1 VGSSYGEINNSSLRL
16 NILGTILQIKNLT
29 KRFGGLTAVNDVSF
43 EVERGS
49 MIGLIGPNGAGKTT
63 LFNLI
68 AGSEKPNSGSIWFD
82 GINITKQSIYKRVKL
97 GIARTFQ
104 IVRPLRRLTCL
115 DNVIVGCMS
124 PRGRI
129 MSADIGITRL
139 ASSILASVGLVDKAR
154 IPPLVLPFG
163 DLKKLEIARALASNP
178 ELLLL
183 DEPFS
188 GLSHEEQMIIV
199 ELITRLNEEGY
210 TIIMV
215 GHVLRELMA
224 LVPRVLV
231 MHQGKLIADG
241 SPQDVV
247 NNKIVY
253 EAYLG
258 RGEDYEKR

>member
-1 VGSSYGEINNSSLRL
+1 M
-16 NILGTILQIKNLT
+16 GTILQIKNIT

-43 EVERGS
+43 EIERGS
-49 MIGLIGPNGAGKTT
+49 LVGLIGPNGAGKTT

-68 AGSEKPNSGSIWFD
+68 AGSEKQNSGTIWFD
-82 GINITKQSIYKRVKL
+82 GINISKFSVYKRVKQ
-97 GIARTFQ
+97 GISRTFQ
-104 IVRPLRRLTCL
+104 IVRPLRRLSCL

-124 PRGRI
+124 PRGKI
-129 MSADIGITRL
+129 MSADIGVSHL
-139 ASSILASVGLVDKAR
+139 ASSILGSVGLVDKAR
-154 IPPLVLPFG
+154 IPPIILPFG
-163 DLKKLEIARALASNP
+163 DLKKLEMARALASNP

-188 GLSHEEQMIIV
+188 GLSHEEQMIIFD
-199 ELITRLNEEGY
+199 LIKRLHEEGY

-231 MHQGKLIADG
+231 LHQGKLIADG
-241 SPQDVV
+241 SPQEVV
-247 NNKIVY
+247 KNRIVY

-258 RGEDYEKR
+258 RGTEDENT

>member
-1 VGSSYGEINNSSLRL
+1 MGI
-16 NILGTILQIKNLT
+16 ILQVKNLT

-49 MIGLIGPNGAGKTT
+49 LVGLIGPNGAGKTT

-68 AGSEKPNSGSIWFD
+68 SGFEDPNSGSIWFD
-82 GINITKQSIYKRVKL
+82 GVNITRYSTAKRVKI

-104 IVRPLRRLTCL
+104 IVRPLKTLSLL

-124 PRGRI
+124 PRGKK
-129 MSADIGITRL
+129 MSEDVGVTQL
-139 ASSILASVGLVDKAR
+139 ASTILASVGLIDKAR
-154 IPPLVLPFG
+154 IPPIILPHG
-163 DLKKLEIARALASNP
+163 DLKRLEFARALGSNP

-188 GLSHEEQMIIV
+188 GLSHEEQMVIFK
-199 ELITRLNEEGY
+199 LIKDLHEEGH
-210 TIIMV
+210 TIILV

-224 LVPRVLV
+224 LVPRTIVL
-231 MHQGKLIADG
+231 HQGKLIADG
-241 SPQDVV
+241 TPEEVV
-247 NNKIVY
+247 KNKVVY

-258 RGEDYEKR
+258 RGGK

>member
-1 VGSSYGEINNSSLRL
+1 MGV
-16 NILGTILQIKNLT
+16 ILQIKNLT

-43 EVERGS
+43 EINRGS
-49 MIGLIGPNGAGKTT
+49 LVGLIGPNGAGKTT

-68 AGSEKPNSGSIWFD
+68 SGFEKSNTGSIWFD
-82 GINITKQSIYKRVKL
+82 GVNVTRYSPYRRVYQGIT
-97 GIARTFQ
+97 RTFQ

-124 PRGRI
+124 PRGKAR
-129 MSADIGITRL
+129 SEGIGVDKL
-139 ASSILASVGLVDKAR
+139 ASTILSSVGLIDKAR
-154 IPPLVLPFG
+154 IPPIILPFG

-199 ELITRLNEEGY
+199 ELIKQLNYEGH
-210 TIIMV
+210 TIMIA

-224 LVPRVLV
+224 IVPRVIV

-241 SPQDVV
+241 PPKEVANIKTV
-247 NNKIVY
+247 I

-258 RGEDYEKR
+258 RGGN

>member
-1 VGSSYGEINNSSLRL
+1 MGI
-16 NILGTILQIKNLT
+16 ILQIKNLT

-49 MIGLIGPNGAGKTT
+49 LVGLIGPNGAGKTT

-68 AGSEKPNSGSIWFD
+68 SGFEKSNTGSIWFD
-82 GINITKQSIYKRVKL
+82 GVNITKYKPYRRVKQ
-97 GIARTFQ
+97 GITRTFQ
-104 IVRPLRRLTCL
+104 IVRPLKRLTCL
-115 DNVIVGCMS
+115 DNVIIGCMS
-124 PRGRI
+124 KRGKVRGQ
-129 MSADIGITRL
+129 DIGVDQL
-139 ASSILASVGLVDKAR
+139 ASMILSSVGLIDKAR
-154 IPPLVLPFG
+154 VPPIVLPFG

-188 GLSHEEQMIIV
+188 GLSYEEQMIIV
-199 ELITRLNEEGY
+199 ELITQLNEEGY
-210 TIIMV
+210 TIIIA

-224 LVPRVLV
+224 LVPRVIV

-241 SPQDVV
+241 PPGDIAKI
-247 NNKIVY
+247 KIVI

-258 RGEDYEKR
+258 KGESE

>member
-1 VGSSYGEINNSSLRL
+1 M
-16 NILGTILQIKNLT
+16 GTILQIKNLT

-43 EVERGS
+43 EVERGALV
-49 MIGLIGPNGAGKTT
+49 GLIGPNGAGKTT

-68 AGSEKPNSGSIWFD
+68 AGTENPNSGSIWFD
-82 GINITKQSIYKRVKL
+82 GINITKFSVYKRVKQ
-97 GIARTFQ
+97 GISRTFQ
-104 IVRPLRRLTCL
+104 IVRPLKRLTCL

-129 MSADIGITRL
+129 MSADFGVNNL
-139 ASSILASVGLVDKAR
+139 ASSILASVGLIDKAR

-199 ELITRLNEEGY
+199 ELIKQLNAEGY

-241 SPQDVV
+241 PPQEVV
-247 NNKIVY
+247 EDKIVY

-258 RGEDYEKR
+258 RGEDYKKT

>member
-1 VGSSYGEINNSSLRL
+1 
-16 NILGTILQIKNLT
+16 
-29 KRFGGLTAVNDVSF
+29 FGGLTAVNDVSF

-49 MIGLIGPNGAGKTT
+49 LVGLIGPNGAGKTT
-63 LFNLI
+63 LFSLI
-68 AGSEKPNSGSIWFD
+68 SGFEKSNIGSIWFD
-82 GINITKQSIYKRVKL
+82 GVNITKYSPYRRVNQ
-97 GIARTFQ
+97 GITRTFQ
-104 IVRPLRRLTCL
+104 IVRPLKRLTCL

-124 PRGRI
+124 KRGKVRGQ
-129 MSADIGITRL
+129 DIGVDQL
-139 ASSILASVGLVDKAR
+139 ASMILSSVGLIDKAR

-188 GLSHEEQMIIV
+188 GLSYEEQMIIV
-199 ELITRLNEEGY
+199 ELITHLNEEGY
-210 TIIMV
+210 TIIIA
-215 GHVLRELMA
+215 GHVLRELMT

-241 SPQDVV
+241 SPEDVAKI
-247 NNKIVY
+247 KIVI

-258 RGEDYEKR
+258 NGESE

>member
-1 VGSSYGEINNSSLRL
+1 
-16 NILGTILQIKNLT
+16 
-29 KRFGGLTAVNDVSF
+29 
-43 EVERGS
+43 
-49 MIGLIGPNGAGKTT
+49 
-63 LFNLI
+63 
-68 AGSEKPNSGSIWFD
+68 
-82 GINITKQSIYKRVKL
+82 
-97 GIARTFQ
+97 
-104 IVRPLRRLTCL
+104 
-115 DNVIVGCMS
+115 MS

-129 MSADIGITRL
+129 MSTDIGITRL

-188 GLSHEEQMIIV
+188 GLSHEELMIIV
-199 ELITRLNEEGY
+199 ELVKRLHEEGY

-224 LVPRVLV
+224 IVPRVLV

-241 SPQDVV
+241 SPRDVV

-258 RGEDYEKR
+258 RGEDYKKR